1 MFVSVIGLSAT
12 QREAARK
19 NRLARGIFT
28 PIEAAE
34 FLGTTEGTLR
44 WQRCKGKGP
53 ACHKDRGR
61 FFYLKEDLEAYLSE
75 KERASLVTTPA
86 RP

>member
-19 NRLARGIFT
+19 DRLARGIYT
-28 PIEAAE
+28 SIEAAE
-34 FLGTTEGTLR
+34 FLGTTEATLR

-53 ACHKDRGR
+53 TYHKDGGR
-61 FFYLKEDLEAYLSE
+61 FYYLKEDLEAYLSE
-75 KERASLVTTPA
+75 KERASLVTTPSK
-86 RP
+86 P